1 LMNSSKPACMFLAL
15 FYVVASEPALVRR
28 LSNQST
34 SGGKNKTIFTKQK
47 IGLLLKVEIINYLK
61 KKVLFIIN
69 PVAGGKSKAGIPDLI
84 ALHIDKNLIEF
95 DITFTNGVGH
105 ANELA
110 MQAIGKYQVIVA
122 VGGDGTVNEVASGI
136 VGSDAV
142 LGIIPVGSG
151 NGLSRFLSIPMNV
164 EKAIGNLNN
173 ERVEVIDAAQVNGN
187 WFFNMAGMGFDAHIS
202 EVFSHQKNRGFSTYF
217 KSSLQEITSYKPQQY
232 QINIDGKLYEREAFM
247 LSFANS
253 SQYGNNAH
261 VSPNASVQDGLL
273 DVCIIKPFPL
283 YIFPLMG
290 FRMFT
295 KTADK
300 SPYVEI
306 IRGKHIHIK
315 RSQPGPVHF
324 DGEPHILGAETEI
337 KVVPHSL
344 KVIVGSSYKN

>member
-1 LMNSSKPACMFLAL
+1 MSNNEQPLRFLAL
-15 FYVVASEPALVRR
+15 FYVVASEPHHKR

-34 SGGKNKTIFTKQK
+34 SSGKNKTIFTKQK
-47 IGLLLKVEIINYLK
+47 MVTFGVEIISCLK

-84 ALHIDKNLIEF
+84 ARQADKDLLEY
-95 DITFTNGVGH
+95 DITFTDDAGH
-105 ANELA
+105 ARQLA
-110 MQAIGKYQVIVA
+110 AAAVGKYDTVVA
-122 VGGDGTVNEVASGI
+122 VGGDGTVNEAASGV
-136 VGSDAV
+136 VGTDTA

-151 NGLSRFLSIPMNV
+151 NGLSRFLNIPMNL
-164 EKAIGNLNN
+164 EKAFETINQHK
-173 ERVEVIDAAQVNGN
+173 VEVIDAAMVDGN

-217 KSSLQEITSYKPQQY
+217 KSSLQEITSYKPQLY
-232 QINIDGKLYEREAFM
+232 SINIDGKIYEREAFM

-261 VSPNASVQDGLL
+261 VSPHASVQDGLL

-306 IRGKHIHIK
+306 IRGKHIQVK
-315 RSQPGPVHF
+315 RQQAGPVHF
-324 DGEPHILGAETEI
+324 DGEPHILGTETEI

-344 KVIVGSSYKN
+344 KVIVGSAYKK